1 MQANMLMKASAA
13 ALFVLAAAGCADM
26 RAPSGN
32 QTSYATGSY
41 RMPPKAAT
49 VAQAPAQVQ
58 ANSAAT
64 APDSRTRTSAPV
76 DTPKVQAAQQ
86 ALARAGYNPGNSTGN
101 FDASTHDAVA
111 KFQQSRGLKA
121 TGDLDSATMSAL
133 GLPTQ

>member
-1 MQANMLMKASAA
+1 MQTTRLTKASAA
-13 ALFVLAAAGCADM
+13 ALILLAAGCADM

-32 QTSYATGSY
+32 QTSYTTGSY
-41 RMPPKAAT
+41 RMPAKAPQ

-58 ANSAAT
+58 RNGDAT
-64 APDSRTRTSAPV
+64 AQDTRTRTSAPV
-76 DTPKVQAAQQ
+76 DTTQVQAAQQ

-101 FDASTHDAVA
+101 FDASTHDAVSQ
-111 KFQQSRGLKA
+111 FQRARGLKA